1 MPWIELKTPAEIAAL
16 LLGLGFP
23 IAVGLGFRIGWVL
36 GGLSALLNGIIALVS
51 GYYMDLA
58 LNVFYLGISAS
69 TFLGWKTKEVEFKQ
83 MGRNKTAFWLVIP
96 LIPSLLYSLVSPYIP
111 GANWGFADGITT
123 FYSLGATYLLSQK
136 IRWAWLIFIPIN
148 ALSAGMYFL
157 RDYPIFA
164 LQFVVLCFL
173 ALWAYR
179 RWETKH

>member
-69 TFLGWKTKEVEFKQ
+69 TF
-83 MGRNKTAFWLVIP
+83 
-96 LIPSLLYSLVSPYIP
+96 
-111 GANWGFADGITT
+111 
-123 FYSLGATYLLSQK
+123 
-136 IRWAWLIFIPIN
+136 
-148 ALSAGMYFL
+148 
-157 RDYPIFA
+157 
-164 LQFVVLCFL
+164 
-173 ALWAYR
+173 
-179 RWETKH
+179 